1 MFSIESKSLA
11 LAIENKKPI
20 KRVLTNQALNQYNA
34 VKEKTMR
41 TFPILW
47 VAVALFVSAC
57 TTLGPGTVTQDR
69 FDYTTALSES
79 WKSQML
85 LNMVKLRYGDT
96 PVFLDVASVINSYE
110 VSGSANLGTSGTFN
124 PSYQGIA
131 SLGASGFYANRPTI
145 TYSPSTGEKFSKT
158 MLTPI
163 PPSSIFFFIQA
174 GYNVEAVFRVLVQS
188 INGIR
193 NRSGGIAGIRP
204 ADPQF
209 YLLIER
215 ITRIQAS
222 GAYEIRIQKSTE
234 REALAAV
241 FSDKVDKKTEADI
254 TEVRK
259 MLGLDPQAREFRVVY
274 GSIASN
280 DKEIA
285 ILSRSVLQVIINL
298 ASYIEIPQTHVAEK
312 RANPS
317 PAEETVEGS
326 PVRPLLR
333 IRSSSK
339 KPEDAFAAVSYHN
352 HWFWIDDKDLPS
364 KGLFSF
370 LMFIFNLVDTGIK
383 EGAPV
388 VTIPAR

>member
-1 MFSIESKSLA
+1 MKETIKVVFILLGVTLFLGGCTSI
-11 LAIENKKPI
+11 
-20 KRVLTNQALNQYNA
+20 
-34 VKEKTMR
+34 
-41 TFPILW
+41 
-47 VAVALFVSAC
+47 
-57 TTLGPGTVTQDR
+57 GPGTVARDR
-69 FDYTTALSES
+69 FDYTTAISDS
-79 WKSQML
+79 WKSQLL

-110 VSGSANLGTSGTFN
+110 FSGS
-124 PSYQGIA
+124 A
-131 SLGASGFYANRPTI
+131 SLGANWKFQPSYESGASIGAGGFYADRPTI
-145 TYSPSTGEKFSKT
+145 TYSPLTGEKFSKS

-163 PPSSIFFFIQA
+163 PPSAVFFFIQA

-193 NRSGGIAGIRP
+193 NSFGGIGRTRP
-204 ADPQF
+204 ADPEF
-209 YLLIER
+209 YLFIEKM
-215 ITRIQAS
+215 IRIQDS

-241 FSDKVDKKTEADI
+241 FSDKVDEKTEADI

-259 MLGLDPQAREFRVVY
+259 MLGLDPKARDFRVVY

-285 ILSRSVLQVIINL
+285 ILSRSVLQVLLSL
-298 ASYIEIPQTHVAEK
+298 ASSIEVPETHVAEK
-312 RANPS
+312 RVNQS
-317 PAEETVEGS
+317 LVEEAAGGS
-326 PVRPLLR
+326 PVPPLMR
-333 IRSSSK
+333 IRSSSQ
-339 KPEDAFAAVSYHN
+339 KPEDAFVAVPYRN
-352 HWFWIDDKDLPS
+352 HWFWIDDKDLRS

-370 LMFIFNLVDTGIK
+370 FMFVFNLVDTGIK